1 MFLITNRALSNA
13 TTMRAF
19 GDTPNPAGPN
29 ELRLVEVTPK
39 GKTWS
44 VKQVTDSLTT
54 PEVKQ
59 LKANFKLD
67 IDEHKDWHASLEVA
81 CTLFKQAQ
89 DEGKSIL
96 FFVHGYNNDV
106 NDVIRA
112 AEEMEKLYNLIV
124 VPFAWPANGGG
135 VVSGTASYL
144 SDKSDARASSGAL
157 NRFVQKVQY
166 FHELLTAASRADI
179 KAKVEEKFEG
189 KDNPMAAAQ
198 LYTELVEKTCKV
210 KISLL
215 CHSMGNYLLKHSLQT
230 SDNATSDLV
239 FDNVCLVSADAN
251 NKNHAQ
257 WVEALDARKRVYIVI
272 NEDDSALAASRIK
285 PGSKQGARLGHYL
298 RGLDSKN
305 AVYINL
311 TDVDGVGRGHTY
323 FKGDSVNDNP
333 VLKNLFD
340 KMFNGLVVEKHLRYF
355 SGDNLYMLK

>member
-1 MFLITNRALSNA
+1 MFLITNRALTKN

-19 GDTPNPAGPN
+19 GDTPNPMGPN

-39 GKTWS
+39 GKSWS
-44 VKQVTDSLTT
+44 VKQVNNTLTT
-54 PEVKQ
+54 KEVKQ
-59 LKANFKLD
+59 LKTDFKLD
-67 IDEHKDWHASLEVA
+67 IDESKDWHASLAVA
-81 CTLFKQAQ
+81 CTLFKRAQ
-89 DEGKSIL
+89 DAGKSIL

-112 AEEMEKLYNLIV
+112 AEEMEALYNIIV
-124 VPFAWPANGGG
+124 VPFTWPANGGG

-157 NRFVQKVQY
+157 NRFVQKIQF
-166 FHELLTAASRADI
+166 FHGLLTEATRSDI
-179 KAKVEEKFEG
+179 KSKVEAKYKG
-189 KDNPMAAAQ
+189 KDNPMAAAE

-230 SDNATSDLV
+230 SDNSTSDLV

-251 NKNHAQ
+251 NKNHAS
-257 WVEALDARKRVYIVI
+257 WVEELDARKRVYIVI
-272 NEDDSALAASRIK
+272 NEDDAALSASRIK
-285 PGSKQGARLGHYL
+285 PGSAQGPRLGHYL
-298 RGLDSKN
+298 RGLNSQN

-333 VLKNLFD
+333 DLKNLFD
-340 KMFNGLVVEKHLRYF
+340 KMFNGLVVEKHLTYF
-355 SGDNLYMLK
+355 AGDNLYVLK